1 MSEKRTTIQQLL
13 QKPLFDE
20 ELSFDEALDI
30 YKNAPFSQLMSAAH
44 SMRLKL
50 HPENEV
56 SWIIDRNV
64 NISNI
69 CVVGCR
75 FCNFSCSKNSPS
87 AYVTTRDEYRK
98 KISELFALGGNQ
110 LLLQGGLNPAL
121 DLKFH
126 CDLFSWMKSE
136 FPQLKLHALSPAE
149 VDFMARTEK
158 MSHEEV
164 LKTLVNA
171 DLDSLPGAGAEILS
185 DRVRQIVS
193 PSKISADKWI
203 EVMRAAHKL
212 GLVTSATMMFGH
224 VETPQERIEH
234 MIRIRELQ
242 KEKPHDAPGFLSFI
256 PWPFYGKDTTLV
268 KEGLVKDFPTPVE
281 YIRLIATARLVLNN
295 IPNIQASWLTV
306 GKTTAAVCLYA
317 GANDL
322 GSIMIEENV
331 VSSAGASYR
340 MNADEMQQL
349 IRDSGFIPR
358 KRKQDFSD
366 AE

>member
-1 MSEKRTTIQQLL
+1 MIIDCSTLL
-13 QKPLFDE
+13 SKPLIGE
-20 ELSFDEALDI
+20 ELSPKEALQI
-30 YKNAPFSQLMSAAH
+30 YEHASFPQLIAAAH
-44 SMRLKL
+44 AMRMKL
-50 HPENEV
+50 HTENEV

-64 NISNI
+64 NITNVCI
-69 CVVGCR
+69 TGCR
-75 FCNFSCSKNSPS
+75 FCNFSCSKNSTA
-87 AYVTTRDEYRK
+87 AYVTSRDEYRN
-98 KISELFALGGNQ
+98 KINELFALGGNQ

-121 DLKFH
+121 DLKYY

-136 FPQLKLHALSPAE
+136 FPHLKLHALSPAE
-149 VDFMARTEK
+149 VDYMARTEQ

-164 LKTLVNA
+164 LKTLTKSGF
-171 DLDSLPGAGAEILS
+171 DSLPGAGAEILN
-185 DRVRQIVS
+185 DRVRNLVS
-193 PSKISADKWI
+193 PSKISADNWI
-203 EVMRAAHKL
+203 EVMRTAHKL

-224 VETPQERIEH
+224 VETHEERIDH

-242 KEKPHDAPGFLSFI
+242 KEKPENAPGFLSFI
-256 PWPFYGKDTTLV
+256 PWPFYGKDTTLM
-268 KEGLVKDFPTPVE
+268 KEGLVQNFPTPLE

-340 MNADEMQQL
+340 MHADEMQQL
-349 IRDSGFIPR
+349 ISDSGFVPR
-358 KRKQDFSD
+358 RRNQDFTD
-366 AE
+366 A

>member
-1 MSEKRTTIQQLL
+1 MHTDCSTLL
-13 QKPLFDE
+13 AKPLNGE
-20 ELSFDEALDI
+20 ELSPKDALQI
-30 YKNAPFSQLMSAAH
+30 YEQASFPQLMVAAH
-44 SMRLKL
+44 AMRMKL

-64 NISNI
+64 NITNI
-69 CVVGCR
+69 CITGCR
-75 FCNFSCSKNSPS
+75 FCNFSCSKNSTS

-121 DLKFH
+121 DLQFH
-126 CDLFSWMKSE
+126 CDLFRWMKSA
-136 FPQLKLHALSPAE
+136 FPELKLHALSPAE

-158 MSHEEV
+158 LSHTEV
-164 LKTLVNA
+164 LQTLMNA
-171 DLDSLPGAGAEILS
+171 GLDSLPGAGAEILS
-185 DRVRQIVS
+185 DRVRKIVS
-193 PSKISADKWI
+193 PSKISADGWI

-212 GLVTSATMMFGH
+212 GLITSATMMFGH
-224 VETPQERIEH
+224 VETIEERIEH
-234 MIRIRELQ
+234 MIRIRDLQ
-242 KEKPHDAPGFLSFI
+242 KEKPTGAPGFLSFI
-256 PWPFYGKDTTLV
+256 PWPFYGKDTTLM
-268 KEGLVKDFPTPVE
+268 KEGLVQNFPTPLE

-340 MNADEMQQL
+340 MHADEMQQL
-349 IRDSGFIPR
+349 ISDSGFGPR
-358 KRKQDFSD
+358 RRNQDFTD